1 MTAESAAGAPGRSR
15 GKAASG
21 AATAAPASSLPSSR
35 VAYYTV
41 FLLIL
46 SLTSLQ
52 LDTNIVPYVAAK
64 IKADLHISDTDLG
77 LLLGLSFG
85 LFYTLVG
92 IPIAW
97 LIDRFSR
104 KWIIAIGIA
113 TWSLGTALC
122 GMAQSY
128 GQLFFARFVVG
139 AGEAGNGPAS
149 YSVLADLFPREKMT
163 RAVAFMQLGS
173 VIGPALALLIGAL
186 ILKVFLEMSPMSMPW
201 GPLRGW
207 QMVLIL
213 VGLPGLLVSAL
224 FIFTMKEPVRRSI
237 RGQVDGEAQ
246 ASSGGLG
253 TMLIAPV
260 VDYGIAFRYM
270 ARHWRVFGPM
280 FGALFVGAMRIGAQ
294 QWQPI
299 FYQRTF
305 GWKPPQVALLNGL
318 AQLIAM
324 PVFLVIGVVLA
335 ERLVARG
342 KSDAAIRV
350 QIIGSLMALPGA
362 FAFLMPTPWLAYGF
376 SILSYAAIGVAAPSQ
391 NAALQIVC
399 PAAMRGKI
407 TSLFLFLYSVVG
419 IALSPILTGFITD
432 HVFHAE
438 NMIKWSIFVPLIV
451 LNPIAVVLVW
461 LGLKPYGREVER
473 LKALEASGGA

>member
-1 MTAESAAGAPGRSR
+1 MTADSAAAGARAAPSR
-15 GKAASG
+15 PASAPSASAAPWPSSKAA
-21 AATAAPASSLPSSR
+21 
-35 VAYYTV
+35 YWTV

-77 LLLGLSFG
+77 VLLGAAFG
-85 LFYTLVG
+85 LFYTIVG

-97 LIDRFSR
+97 LVDRYSR
-104 KWIIAIGIA
+104 KWIIALGII
-113 TWSLGTALC
+113 TWSVGTALC
-122 GMAQSY
+122 GVAQGY
-128 GQLFFARFVVG
+128 WQLFAARFVVG
-139 AGEAGNGPAS
+139 GGEAGNGPAS
-149 YSVLADLFPREKMT
+149 YSILADLFPREKMP

-173 VIGPALALLIGAL
+173 VIGPALALMISSFILGA
-186 ILKVFLEMSPMSMPW
+186 FLEMGPIAMPW

-207 QMVLIL
+207 QVVLVL
-213 VGLPGLLVSAL
+213 VGLPGILVAL
-224 FIFTMKEPVRRSI
+224 AMIFTMPDPARRNI
-237 RGQVDGEAQ
+237 VGQVQGQAQ
-246 ASSGGLG
+246 ASGPL
-253 TMLIAPV
+253 APL
-260 VDYGIAFRYM
+260 VDYGIALKYM
-270 ARHWRVFGPM
+270 ARHWKVFAPM
-280 FGALFVGAMRIGAQ
+280 FAALFVGAMRIGAQ

-305 GWKPPQVALLNGL
+305 AWAPPKVALLNGL
-318 AQLIAM
+318 AQLVVM
-324 PVFLVIGVVLA
+324 PLFLVIGVIIA
-335 ERLVARG
+335 ERLAAKG

-350 QIIGSLMALPGA
+350 QIIGSLMALPGT
-362 FAFLMPTPWLAYGF
+362 FSFLMPTPWLAWAF
-376 SILSYAAIGVAAPSQ
+376 SLLSYAAIGVAAPSQ

-399 PAAMRGKI
+399 PAQMRGKI

-438 NMIKWSIFVPLIV
+438 SMIRWSIFAPLIV
-451 LNPIAVVLVW
+451 LNPLSVFLVW

-473 LKALEASGGA
+473 LKALETGTA